1 MSNELNLEVK
11 LRLHR
16 IDVPFCALFT
26 IGLGAQ
32 TEALHVSAVFI
43 NDQWQV
49 LAFIHRF
56 ECHWF
61 ASVDVQKPR
70 TDRSGPCSDCL
81 GTVAVPFFF
90 LDTRGICLICLVL
103 LRFALYF
110 LILPSALC

>member
-43 NDQWQV
+43 NDQCKYLFSFIDSNAIESQV
-49 LAFIHRF
+49 SM
-56 ECHWF
+56 C
-61 ASVDVQKPR
+61 
-70 TDRSGPCSDCL
+70 RSPERIA
-81 GTVAVPFFF
+81 VALVRVAWERSLYHLSF
-90 LDTRGICLICLVL
+90 LTPV
-103 LRFALYF
+103 AY
-110 LILPSALC
+110 A